1 MACKGNFRMF
11 TIKQHNNT
19 GLSDHEFFQSLNLDD
34 ESSFELI
41 YKRYW
46 SRLYIYAFNVLQE
59 REICE
64 DIVQEIFV
72 NLWTKRHNLQILDLN
87 SYLYQAVKH
96 QIFNCFRKSKY
107 KKQLLM
113 KFNLMNEQY
122 EIEELYEIDELKNEI
137 KSIVTKLPGKRG
149 KIFRMSRDEG
159 LSNKEI
165 SEKLNISLQTVKNQ
179 ISESLKII
187 RKSLK
192 KIYILF
198 F

>member
-1 MACKGNFRMF
+1 M
-11 TIKQHNNT
+11 IKPHNNNT
-19 GLSDHEFFQSLNLDD
+19 ELCDADLLRAVNLDD

-46 SRLYIYAFNVLQE
+46 SRLYIYAFNVLRE

-72 NLWTKRHNLQILDLN
+72 SLWTKRHDLQILNLN
-87 SYLYQAVKH
+87 SYLYRSVKR

-107 KKQLLM
+107 KKQLLL
-113 KFNLMNEQY
+113 KFNSIIEKY
-122 EIEELYEIDELKNEI
+122 EIEELYEVDELKDEI
-137 KSIVTKLPGKRG
+137 DNLVSKLPGKRG
-149 KIFRMSRDEG
+149 MIFMMSRDEG

-179 ISESLKII
+179 VSESLKFI

-192 KIYILF
+192 NFYILF